1 MLKENESVSE
11 DVLNKIHYVM
21 ERVIVFDGIDD
32 VLLHIVRTAV
42 SLTRSEA
49 ATLRVFDTSTGNLDI
64 KAGFGLSAG
73 FLRQPSLKLGEGIVG
88 KVVLSGEMFMAPD
101 VSKDPTC
108 VNKELAKLE
117 GIKSVL
123 SIPLKTKES
132 TIGCLTVYRKTDEV
146 FSQTEVLLLSIFA
159 AQSVEAMEKTRHIEE
174 LRKQA
179 TFDYLTKVYNR
190 SFLIKRLEEEFQR
203 AVRHNLKFT
212 TIFVDIDNFKAFN
225 DTYGH
230 LLGDKL
236 LVDFSAILKQTLR
249 KNDIIGRFGG
259 EEFLIVTPETD
270 KKGGMALAEKLL
282 DAVHEHKFMGSK
294 GEIAGISFSAGIASF
309 PDDGKT
315 LEDIIEKA
323 DVAMYMAKKEGKNRI
338 NIWSAT

>member
-1 MLKENESVSE
+1 MSNESSSS
-11 DVLNKIHYVM
+11 DILNKIHYVM
-21 ERVIVFDGIDD
+21 ERVIVFDGIDE
-32 VLLHIVRTAV
+32 VLQHIVRTAV

-49 ATLRVFDTSTGNLDI
+49 ATLRVFDIDTGHIGI
-64 KAGFGLSAG
+64 KAGFGLSNG
-73 FLRQPSLKLGEGIVG
+73 FLKQPTLKLGEGIVG
-88 KVVLSGEMFMAPD
+88 KVVQSGEMFMTAD
-101 VSKDPTC
+101 VTKDPSC
-108 VNKELAKLE
+108 VHKELAELE

-123 SIPLKTKES
+123 SMPLKTREA
-132 TIGCLTVYRKTDEV
+132 TVGCLTVYRKTAEP
-146 FSQTEVLLLSIFA
+146 FTETEVLLLSIFA
-159 AQSVEAMEKTRHIEE
+159 AQSVEAMEKTHHIEE
-174 LRKQA
+174 LRRQA
-179 TFDYLTKVYNR
+179 SFDYLTKIYNR

-203 AVRHNLKFT
+203 ASRHNLTFT

-236 LVDFSAILKQTLR
+236 LVDFSNILRQSLR
-249 KNDIIGRFGG
+249 KNDIFGRYGG
-259 EEFLIVTPETD
+259 EEFIIVTPETD
-270 KKGGMALAEKLL
+270 KKGGLALAEKLL
-282 DAVHEHKFMGSK
+282 DAVHEHRFMGSK
-294 GEIAGISFSAGIASF
+294 GEIAGISFSAGVASF